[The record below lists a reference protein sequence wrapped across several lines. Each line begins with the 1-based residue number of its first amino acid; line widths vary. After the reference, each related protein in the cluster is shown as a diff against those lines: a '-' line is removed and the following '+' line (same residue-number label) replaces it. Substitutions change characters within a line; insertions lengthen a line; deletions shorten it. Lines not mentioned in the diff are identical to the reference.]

1 MYFVN
6 IIRKHPQTYVE
17 VAQKK
22 KNLNQ
27 RFFCCCKKLTT
38 RRIQDAAIKSVYT
51 INTANMIYR
60 EQVEAEDVS
69 YNSVK
74 VILNV

>member
-1 MYFVN
+1 MW
-6 IIRKHPQTYVE
+6 KLHK
-17 VAQKK
+17 KK